1 MYKRKRLAFLCLGM
15 VFAFLVNSVPGYA
28 AEGIDSLPVAGTV
41 SIDNSV
47 PADPSSISEA
57 AFDTDLPDSR
67 SSAPESES
75 TSVPADI
82 SNETKPDDV
91 IDPAS
96 STSRVE
102 AETVTEPIE
111 GSETGT
117 DSETLLPAEIELKK
131 IAPVDES
138 PSETAA
144 RSADVGDIPIDE
156 QHFPG
161 KVFREWLLGKREG
174 DPANPNVFGS
184 DDGVLTESE
193 RAAVKEL
200 RFHYS
205 TQSGPLPPAEGL
217 DLTGIEYFPNLT
229 MLSVQNVEITKDLD
243 VSQNTKLKTL
253 SLALTGIKGT
263 VDVSS
268 LPDLEVLILSRNEI
282 TSLDVSH
289 NPKLKNLGVSMLEK
303 DGLTGKLT
311 ELDLSNNPALTY
323 IDIDGNKLSSLDL
336 SNNKELTT
344 IDVDNNELQALDV
357 SMLPKLEYLYAES
370 NALRKIDVTKNP
382 ALIRLYVSGNAGIT
396 SMDMSNN
403 PNLKELGVQQTT
415 LFFLDVKNNP
425 NLEILHVG
433 NNPLLGFEI
442 PDGGGSLPILYYNF
456 LRAITVKA
464 TPEGTF
470 DLGQLVPELDSSRIS
485 DLKGADRIEGT
496 TLYGLKDGVDVT
508 YYYRIGT
515 MADGRKP
522 NMLARIHIV
531 QDPLP
536 VGEAELNVHVLNST
550 ATPEMLK
557 QMNPILIAA
566 DGTQYQP
573 NEIANGFRARFQ
585 DIPEGDYTVK
595 FTYPSGYR
603 FKAGTTVSNYPYLD
617 TGSTVHVTAGNV
629 MNNFYTRLSGAYS
642 IFYDVNGGD
651 ANTSTTQTD
660 LIPGQYSLNNAQKPT
675 HSDQAGQA
683 VAFIGWTSQ
692 KDLTVYSKSSSGLD
706 LSRLLNSVQVI
717 DKDVTVYALW
727 GLDENGNGV
736 ADVLE
741 DKALLVFR
749 VVNGTWADGSHGD
762 KTVVVLLED
771 GKGTLSNADV
781 PTGMK
786 PNQNYT
792 NGHWDQTP
800 DTTVGSISG
809 NHAYTYL
816 YDTAASVPSTPQ
828 NPSPSKP
835 AAVSAST
842 PQTGDPFNIVLLL
855 GLLLASCTG
864 LLLTIVIRLR
874 KNKYN

>member
-1 MYKRKRLAFLCLGM
+1 M

-91 IDPAS
+91 MDPAS

-508 YYYRIGT
+508 YY
-515 MADGRKP
+515 P
-522 NMLARIHIV
+522 
-531 QDPLP
+531 
-536 VGEAELNVHVLNST
+536 
-550 ATPEMLK
+550 
-557 QMNPILIAA
+557 PI
-566 DGTQYQP
+566 
-573 NEIANGFRARFQ
+573 
-585 DIPEGDYTVK
+585 
-595 FTYPSGYR
+595 
-603 FKAGTTVSNYPYLD
+603 
-617 TGSTVHVTAGNV
+617 
-629 MNNFYTRLSGAYS
+629 
-642 IFYDVNGGD
+642 
-651 ANTSTTQTD
+651 
-660 LIPGQYSLNNAQKPT
+660 
-675 HSDQAGQA
+675 
-683 VAFIGWTSQ
+683 
-692 KDLTVYSKSSSGLD
+692 
-706 LSRLLNSVQVI
+706 SVQKV
-717 DKDVTVYALW
+717 
-727 GLDENGNGV
+727 
-736 ADVLE
+736 
-741 DKALLVFR
+741 VF
-749 VVNGTWADGSHGD
+749 
-762 KTVVVLLED
+762 
-771 GKGTLSNADV
+771 
-781 PTGMK
+781 
-786 PNQNYT
+786 Q
-792 NGHWDQTP
+792 
-800 DTTVGSISG
+800 
-809 NHAYTYL
+809 YL
-816 YDTAASVPSTPQ
+816 
-828 NPSPSKP
+828 
-835 AAVSAST
+835 
-842 PQTGDPFNIVLLL
+842 
-855 GLLLASCTG
+855 
-864 LLLTIVIRLR
+864 
-874 KNKYN
+874 

>member
-1 MYKRKRLAFLCLGM
+1 
-15 VFAFLVNSVPGYA
+15 
-28 AEGIDSLPVAGTV
+28 
-41 SIDNSV
+41 
-47 PADPSSISEA
+47 
-57 AFDTDLPDSR
+57 
-67 SSAPESES
+67 
-75 TSVPADI
+75 
-82 SNETKPDDV
+82 
-91 IDPAS
+91 
-96 STSRVE
+96 
-102 AETVTEPIE
+102 
-111 GSETGT
+111 
-117 DSETLLPAEIELKK
+117 
-131 IAPVDES
+131 
-138 PSETAA
+138 
-144 RSADVGDIPIDE
+144 
-156 QHFPG
+156 
-161 KVFREWLLGKREG
+161 
-174 DPANPNVFGS
+174 
-184 DDGVLTESE
+184 
-193 RAAVKEL
+193 
-200 RFHYS
+200 
-205 TQSGPLPPAEGL
+205 
-217 DLTGIEYFPNLT
+217 

-603 FKAGTTVSNYPYLD
+603 FKAGTNAWRKTMCRKNRSANYGLL
-617 TGSTVHVTAGNV
+617 TRSRAG
-629 MNNFYTRLSGAYS
+629 YWE
-642 IFYDVNGGD
+642 
-651 ANTSTTQTD
+651 
-660 LIPGQYSLNNAQKPT
+660 IP
-675 HSDQAGQA
+675 
-683 VAFIGWTSQ
+683 
-692 KDLTVYSKSSSGLD
+692 
-706 LSRLLNSVQVI
+706 NSVQACLSTERMKLNVYQKKKNGGRLYRCVQIRQRPGMGIVWDRIYII
-717 DKDVTVYALW
+717 DRDPQRTNRQQALYQF
-727 GLDENGNGV
+727 E
-736 ADVLE
+736 
-741 DKALLVFR
+741 F
-749 VVNGTWADGSHGD
+749 GTAKRD
-762 KTVVVLLED
+762 
-771 GKGTLSNADV
+771 
-781 PTGMK
+781 
-786 PNQNYT
+786 
-792 NGHWDQTP
+792 
-800 DTTVGSISG
+800 
-809 NHAYTYL
+809 
-816 YDTAASVPSTPQ
+816 
-828 NPSPSKP
+828 
-835 AAVSAST
+835 
-842 PQTGDPFNIVLLL
+842 
-855 GLLLASCTG
+855 
-864 LLLTIVIRLR
+864 RLR
-874 KNKYN
+874 VERTI

>member
-1 MYKRKRLAFLCLGM
+1 
-15 VFAFLVNSVPGYA
+15 
-28 AEGIDSLPVAGTV
+28 
-41 SIDNSV
+41 
-47 PADPSSISEA
+47 
-57 AFDTDLPDSR
+57 
-67 SSAPESES
+67 
-75 TSVPADI
+75 
-82 SNETKPDDV
+82 
-91 IDPAS
+91 
-96 STSRVE
+96 
-102 AETVTEPIE
+102 
-111 GSETGT
+111 
-117 DSETLLPAEIELKK
+117 
-131 IAPVDES
+131 
-138 PSETAA
+138 
-144 RSADVGDIPIDE
+144 
-156 QHFPG
+156 
-161 KVFREWLLGKREG
+161 
-174 DPANPNVFGS
+174 
-184 DDGVLTESE
+184 
-193 RAAVKEL
+193 
-200 RFHYS
+200 
-205 TQSGPLPPAEGL
+205 
-217 DLTGIEYFPNLT
+217 
-229 MLSVQNVEITKDLD
+229 
-243 VSQNTKLKTL
+243 
-253 SLALTGIKGT
+253 
-263 VDVSS
+263 
-268 LPDLEVLILSRNEI
+268 
-282 TSLDVSH
+282 
-289 NPKLKNLGVSMLEK
+289 
-303 DGLTGKLT
+303 
-311 ELDLSNNPALTY
+311 
-323 IDIDGNKLSSLDL
+323 
-336 SNNKELTT
+336 
-344 IDVDNNELQALDV
+344 
-357 SMLPKLEYLYAES
+357 
-370 NALRKIDVTKNP
+370 
-382 ALIRLYVSGNAGIT
+382 
-396 SMDMSNN
+396 
-403 PNLKELGVQQTT
+403 
-415 LFFLDVKNNP
+415 
-425 NLEILHVG
+425 
-433 NNPLLGFEI
+433 
-442 PDGGGSLPILYYNF
+442 
-456 LRAITVKA
+456 
-464 TPEGTF
+464 
-470 DLGQLVPELDSSRIS
+470 
-485 DLKGADRIEGT
+485 
-496 TLYGLKDGVDVT
+496 
-508 YYYRIGT
+508 
-515 MADGRKP
+515 
-522 NMLARIHIV
+522 
-531 QDPLP
+531 
-536 VGEAELNVHVLNST
+536 
-550 ATPEMLK
+550 
-557 QMNPILIAA
+557 MNPILIAA

-809 NHAYTYL
+809 NHTYTYL
-816 YDTAASVPSTPQ
+816 YDIAASVPSTPQ

>member
-344 IDVDNNELQALDV
+344 IDVDNNELQVLDV

-508 YYYRIGT
+508 YY
-515 MADGRKP
+515 P
-522 NMLARIHIV
+522 
-531 QDPLP
+531 
-536 VGEAELNVHVLNST
+536 
-550 ATPEMLK
+550 
-557 QMNPILIAA
+557 PI
-566 DGTQYQP
+566 
-573 NEIANGFRARFQ
+573 
-585 DIPEGDYTVK
+585 
-595 FTYPSGYR
+595 
-603 FKAGTTVSNYPYLD
+603 
-617 TGSTVHVTAGNV
+617 
-629 MNNFYTRLSGAYS
+629 
-642 IFYDVNGGD
+642 
-651 ANTSTTQTD
+651 
-660 LIPGQYSLNNAQKPT
+660 
-675 HSDQAGQA
+675 
-683 VAFIGWTSQ
+683 
-692 KDLTVYSKSSSGLD
+692 
-706 LSRLLNSVQVI
+706 SVQKV
-717 DKDVTVYALW
+717 
-727 GLDENGNGV
+727 
-736 ADVLE
+736 
-741 DKALLVFR
+741 VF
-749 VVNGTWADGSHGD
+749 
-762 KTVVVLLED
+762 
-771 GKGTLSNADV
+771 
-781 PTGMK
+781 
-786 PNQNYT
+786 Q
-792 NGHWDQTP
+792 
-800 DTTVGSISG
+800 
-809 NHAYTYL
+809 YL
-816 YDTAASVPSTPQ
+816 
-828 NPSPSKP
+828 
-835 AAVSAST
+835 
-842 PQTGDPFNIVLLL
+842 
-855 GLLLASCTG
+855 
-864 LLLTIVIRLR
+864 
-874 KNKYN
+874 